1 MVKCIR
7 VCFWL
12 EFKGKDTCAIQSE
25 KPVGGIEGIKIDDTE
40 EELFHFPSPFKFIF
54 GDKLPFPLTT
64 SSIETCILSICD
76 GRR

>member
-25 KPVGGIEGIKIDDTE
+25 KAVGGIEGIKIDDTQ

-54 GDKLPFPLTT
+54 GDKLPFTFN
-64 SSIETCILSICD
+64 
-76 GRR
+76 

>member
-12 EFKGKDTCAIQSE
+12 EFKGKDDTCAIQSE
-25 KPVGGIEGIKIDDTE
+25 KAVGGIEGIKIDDTVE

-54 GDKLPFPLTT
+54 GDKLPFTFN
-64 SSIETCILSICD
+64 
-76 GRR
+76 